1 MEPSS
6 TENETTI
13 DAIAVAAPSVVVETM
28 SSNRSIWEEVALSMV
43 GGAPVSAD
51 RMQDYVQ
58 YITLFRVGVPALFNY
73 GFAKLL
79 YPIAAS
85 TLAVVIHDSGVFA
98 VVAQDASQ
106 YIQNI
111 LTTSGLVFSLLVG
124 YTYYFMYQ
132 QQEATYLALYQE
144 VTMAKSLLE
153 QGQSCLCTCCFSCRA
168 FSRHCPLLFI
178 IR

>member
-1 MEPSS
+1 
-6 TENETTI
+6 
-13 DAIAVAAPSVVVETM
+13 
-28 SSNRSIWEEVALSMV
+28 
-43 GGAPVSAD
+43 
-51 RMQDYVQ
+51 MQDYVQ
-58 YITLFRVGVPALFNY
+58 YISLLRVGIPALFNF

-85 TLAVVIHDSGVFA
+85 TLAVVINDSGVFA

-153 QGQSCLCTCCFSCRA
+153 QGQSLHVVMQSFLLGKLCSKYIVPFVV
-168 FSRHCPLLFI
+168 SRSIFQSH
-178 IR
+178 